1 MNYVLQI
8 NKLRKTQVTR
18 FRQKVLERE
27 SIDVFQKDNLNSLK
41 ANKWS
46 VFIVECEILKKKP

>member
-27 SIDVFQKDNLNSLK
+27 SLDVFQKDNLNSLK

-46 VFIVECEILKKKP
+46 VFIVECEI